1 MIRVSTREAARRFHR
16 LLKEAEDAPV
26 VIERYGRRRA
36 VIMSAHDFG
45 VVERILAREKDEM
58 ATRCLEAAL
67 ERIADGQ
74 LNKAINLQNAAR
86 LLGGLI
92 K

>member
-1 MIRVSTREAARRFHR
+1 MAEIKDPENTIIIE
-16 LLKEAEDAPV
+16 LKDGPV

-36 VIMSAHDFG
+36 VIMCAHDFG